1 MAIKVANV
9 FCMVYNNIMILS
21 NRVAFTIFGID
32 IYYYGLIISLAILL
46 CVILAMILS
55 KAKKQ
60 DTAMP
65 LELFLAIIPLG
76 ILSARLFSVI
86 FEPDLTIAD
95 YFNFRTGGMSIIGAI
110 IGGAIGATIYM
121 LIKKKPFLVIGDT
134 ITSVL
139 LLGQAIG
146 RWGNYFNEEVYGL
159 VITNPANQWFPLGV
173 NIDGTWYEAL
183 FFYEFV
189 LALLG
194 FIAILI
200 VYLKTQKAGLSTGI
214 YLVYYG
220 IIRIILESRRQP
232 QYILKWGNVPVSALV
247 CGIFILAG
255 AAILTYIIIQSIKH
269 KKEQKVGR

>member
-1 MAIKVANV
+1 MPQLDRID
-9 FCMVYNNIMILS
+9 YNDTMIL
-21 NRVAFTIFGID
+21 NRIAFTIFGID

-46 CVILAMILS
+46 CVVLAIILA

-60 DTAMP
+60 ETGMP
-65 LELFLAIIPLG
+65 LEIFLAIIPLG

-86 FEPDLTIAD
+86 FEPDLSIAD

-110 IGGAIGATIYM
+110 IGGAVGATIYKF
-121 LIKKKPFLVIGDT
+121 IKKKPFLEIADV

-159 VITNPANQWFPLGV
+159 EITNPANQWFPLGV

-194 FIAILI
+194 FVAILI
-200 VYLKTQKAGLSTGI
+200 VYLKTREKGLATGI

-220 IIRIILESRRQP
+220 IIRIILETRRQP

-247 CGIFILAG
+247 CALFIMAGI
-255 AAILTYIIIQSIKH
+255 AILTYVIIKSLRQ
-269 KKEQKVGR
+269 KKEQKIGRKEIY

>member
-1 MAIKVANV
+1 
-9 FCMVYNNIMILS
+9 
-21 NRVAFTIFGID
+21 
-32 IYYYGLIISLAILL
+32 
-46 CVILAMILS
+46 
-55 KAKKQ
+55 
-60 DTAMP
+60 MP
-65 LELFLAIIPLG
+65 LEIFLAIIPLG

-86 FEPDLTIAD
+86 FEPDLSIAD

-110 IGGAIGATIYM
+110 IGGAVGATIYKF
-121 LIKKKPFLVIGDT
+121 IKKKPFLQIADV

-159 VITNPANQWFPLGV
+159 EITNPANQWFPLGV

-194 FIAILI
+194 FVAILI
-200 VYLKTQKAGLSTGI
+200 VYLKTREKGLATGI

-220 IIRIILESRRQP
+220 IIRIILETRRQP

-247 CGIFILAG
+247 CALFIMAGI
-255 AAILTYIIIQSIKH
+255 AILTYVIIKSLRQ
-269 KKEQKVGR
+269 KKEQKIGRKKIY

>member
-1 MAIKVANV
+1 
-9 FCMVYNNIMILS
+9 MILA

-32 IYYYGLIISLAILL
+32 IYFYGLFISLAILL
-46 CVILAMILS
+46 CVVLAMILS
-55 KAKKQ
+55 KVKKQ
-60 DTAMP
+60 DATMP
-65 LELFLAIIPLG
+65 LEIFLAIIPLG

-86 FEPDLTIAD
+86 FEPDLSFAD

-110 IGGAIGATIYM
+110 IGGAIGVTIYM
-121 LIKKKPFLVIGDT
+121 LIKKKSFLVIGDT

-159 VITNPANQWFPLGV
+159 EITNPANQRFPLGV
-173 NIDGTWYEAL
+173 NIDGTWFEAL

-189 LALLG
+189 LALVG
-194 FIAILI
+194 FAIILI
-200 VYLKTQKAGLSTGI
+200 VYLKTQKAGLATGI

-247 CGIFILAG
+247 CAIFIAAG
-255 AAILTYIIIQSIKH
+255 IAILTYIILKSIKQ
-269 KKEQKVGR
+269 KKEQKIGR

>member
-1 MAIKVANV
+1 MPQLARID
-9 FCMVYNNIMILS
+9 YNDTMIL
-21 NRVAFTIFGID
+21 NRIAFTIFGID

-46 CVILAMILS
+46 CVVLAIILA

-60 DTAMP
+60 ESGMP
-65 LELFLAIIPLG
+65 LEIFLAIIPLG

-86 FEPDLTIAD
+86 FEPDLSIAD

-110 IGGAIGATIYM
+110 IGGAVGATIYKF
-121 LIKKKPFLVIGDT
+121 IKKKPFLQIADV

-159 VITNPANQWFPLGV
+159 EITNPANQWFPLGV

-194 FIAILI
+194 FVAILI
-200 VYLKTQKAGLSTGI
+200 VYLKTREKGLATGI

-220 IIRIILESRRQP
+220 IIRIILETRRQP

-247 CGIFILAG
+247 CALFIMAGI
-255 AAILTYIIIQSIKH
+255 AILTYVIIKLLRQ
-269 KKEQKVGR
+269 KKEQKIGRKKIY

>member
-1 MAIKVANV
+1 MPQLARID
-9 FCMVYNNIMILS
+9 YNDTMIL
-21 NRVAFTIFGID
+21 NRIAFTIFGID

-46 CVILAMILS
+46 CVVLAIILA

-60 DTAMP
+60 ETGMP
-65 LELFLAIIPLG
+65 LEIFLAIIPLG

-86 FEPDLTIAD
+86 FEPDLSIAD

-110 IGGAIGATIYM
+110 IGGAVGATIYKF
-121 LIKKKPFLVIGDT
+121 IKKKPFLQIADV

-159 VITNPANQWFPLGV
+159 EITNPANQWFPLGV

-194 FIAILI
+194 FVAILI
-200 VYLKTQKAGLSTGI
+200 VYLKTREKGLATGI

-220 IIRIILESRRQP
+220 IIRIILETRRQP

-247 CGIFILAG
+247 CALFIMAGI
-255 AAILTYIIIQSIKH
+255 AILTYVIIKSLRQ
-269 KKEQKVGR
+269 KKEQKIGRKEIY